1 MLIATT
7 TTNCLQL
14 FESETKLQPN
24 CIKKLF
30 VPCSGEAQLNF
41 NLSIIKTKTFYYYSN
56 SNNYFVARERAAFF
70 DLNLILTKTLMQF

>member
-1 MLIATT
+1 MQQQQKIVYNYLKVKQNYSQI
-7 TTNCLQL
+7 
-14 FESETKLQPN
+14 
-24 CIKKLF
+24 IRKKLF
-30 VPCSGEAQLNF
+30 VPCSGEDQLNF